1 MADADGKSLALLIDA
16 DNVPPKLI
24 PSVMERDGEIGRF
37 VVRRLY
43 GNLTTLSKIAWRH
56 HIHEYALSP
65 VLVLPATGT
74 KNAADMRLAIDA
86 MDLVAERDLDGLCI
100 VSSDSDFTVLAI
112 RVRESGLAV
121 CGFGEAKTPAA
132 YVSACTVFYRLGEA
146 APARSSRPAKEPPP
160 AALAEKP
167 SSPARA
173 AAAPTSQPAARRGK
187 DAVPAADVLA
197 AVEESAHPDGWAALS
212 TVRQK
217 LGRRVP
223 NFNLRN
229 YGYRKFRDLVAE
241 VDGIETR
248 ETKSAGGAA
257 ITVRRRAAAPPA

>member
-1 MADADGKSLALLIDA
+1 MADAAGKSLALLIDA

-24 PSVMERDGEIGRF
+24 PSVMEREGEIGRF

-74 KNAADMRLAIDA
+74 KNAADMKLAIDA
-86 MDLVAERDLDGLCI
+86 MDLVADRNLDGLCI

-121 CGFGEAKTPAA
+121 CGFGEAKTPAP
-132 YVSACTVFYRLGEA
+132 YVSACTVFYRLGEVS
-146 APARSSRPAKEPPP
+146 PARGTRPAKEPPTAP
-160 AALAEKP
+160 AEKP
-167 SSPARA
+167 PSAARTTAPA
-173 AAAPTSQPAARRGK
+173 SQSAARRGK

-212 TVRQK
+212 TVREK
-217 LGRRVP
+217 LGKRVP

-257 ITVRRRAAAPPA
+257 ITVRRRTAAPPA